1 MKRLAHVSML
11 SLCLWSLTGC
21 DRPNGEESAPTDAA
35 PAATESVRPQMKQD
49 PEPGGPSGGGAPDE
63 PDKPDKPDKPGPSDR
78 PDLTPSS
85 EMVANHRR
93 LTDDAIGV
101 VMSAPIDAS
110 AKQDAIRG
118 LEAKHEKCKTN
129 YHFCTP

>member
-11 SLCLWSLTGC
+11 SLCLWSLMAC
-21 DRPNGEESAPTDAA
+21 DRPHEENSAPTDANR
-35 PAATESVRPQMKQD
+35 ATIKSATPQVKQD

-63 PDKPDKPDKPGPSDR
+63 PDKPDKPRPDR

-85 EMVANHRR
+85 EMVANHRQ
-93 LTDDAIGV
+93 LTDDAIAL
-101 VMSAPIDAS
+101 VMRAPIDAA
-110 AKQDAIRG
+110 AKQDAIQG
-118 LEAKHEKCKTN
+118 LETKHEKCKTN